1 MPSTF
6 FGLNISKSGLS
17 AYQSSINTTAHNIT
31 NAATEGYSRQKVKK
45 EAAPAQR
52 THNTYGMQGAGVDV
66 KGVERER
73 NSYYD
78 TKYWSNHGYY
88 GQYQA
93 KMDYMMQIEN
103 YFNEIDKDGF
113 NTEFDNFFN
122 ALVDLTSEPD
132 SVDKRVT
139 SISYASSL
147 MDYFNALS
155 LNLTAVQEDANDQIK
170 SVCDRINS
178 ISDQLLSLN
187 KQIQVIEMTGM
198 KANDL
203 RDQRELLVDELS
215 EYVNVQVQETDVY
228 VTGAVDRYGKPLK
241 AGITDYAIYINNQ
254 LLADNLSSNHLVCT
268 PRDELVNLNDRSG
281 LYEVTWNFPDGER
294 FDLNSSGMDG
304 QLKGLF
310 DIRDGNN
317 EENFKGTVSANVG
330 DRVITVDADYVKDIV
345 RINIPDEGY
354 ITIASFDYKYNDFQ
368 INYDSNGKIASYTFQ
383 LEEPVKRE
391 AAGVVAHVGESVD
404 FKGIP
409 YYQAQLNEFVRTF
422 AQDFNTLHNKGI
434 DEYEGE
440 GLDFFTAENAVTGN
454 EMILTEENDVSLA
467 GATISAKADSYYR
480 LNVSNV
486 KVNAA
491 ITKDSSL
498 FCTRYPEEQGV
509 ASCELLKDL
518 VDLKFDEDMFSQGKP
533 SEFLQALVADISVDT
548 SKAKN
553 FEESLTDV
561 LQTIDN
567 QRQSIS
573 GVDTNEELA
582 NMVIYQNGY
591 NLCSKMISVFNQI
604 YDKLINQTGL

>member
-6 FGLNISKSGLS
+6 FGLNISKTGLS
-17 AYQSSINTTAHNIT
+17 AYQASINTTAHNIS
-31 NAATEGYSRQKVKK
+31 NATTDGYSRQTVKK
-45 EAAPAQR
+45 QAAPAQR
-52 THNTYGMQGAGVDV
+52 THNSYGMQGAGVDIN
-66 KGVERER
+66 GVERER
-73 NSYYD
+73 NAYYD

-122 ALVDLTSEPD
+122 SLVDLTSEPD

-170 SVCDRINS
+170 CVCDRINS

-215 EYVNVQVQETDVY
+215 EYVNVQIVETDVY

-241 AGITDYAIYINNQ
+241 AGITDYAVYINDQ
-254 LLADNLSSNHLVCT
+254 ILADNLLANHLVCT
-268 PRDELVNLNDRSG
+268 PREELINLNDRTG
-281 LYEVTWNFPDGER
+281 LYEVTWNFPDGDK
-294 FDLNSSGMDG
+294 FDLNSSGIDG

-317 EENFKGTVSANVG
+317 EENFKGTVSVQEG
-330 DRVITVDADYVKDIV
+330 DTEIIVKADYVSDIV
-345 RINIPDEGY
+345 RINIPDKGY
-354 ITIASFDYKYNDFQ
+354 ITIGSFDYKYSDFV
-368 INYDSNGKIASYTFQ
+368 INYDSDGKIASYTFK
-383 LEEPVKRE
+383 LDEAIKRDE
-391 AAGVVAHVGESVD
+391 NGVVAHVGESID

-434 DEYEGE
+434 DEYEGK
-440 GLDFFTAENAVTGN
+440 GRDFFTATNLVTGE
-454 EMILTEENDVSLA
+454 EMVLTEEDDVSLA
-467 GATISAKADSYYR
+467 GAHVSAKEDSYYR
-480 LNVSNV
+480 LSVSNV
-486 KVNAA
+486 RVSNA
-491 ITKDSSL
+491 ISKDCSL

-533 SEFLQALVADISVDT
+533 SEFLQALVADISVDS
-548 SKAKN
+548 SKAKG

-561 LQTIDN
+561 LKTIDN

-582 NMVIYQNGY
+582 NLVVYQNGY

>member
-6 FGLNISKSGLS
+6 FGLNISKTGLS
-17 AYQSSINTTAHNIT
+17 AYQAGINTTAHNIS
-31 NAATEGYSRQKVKK
+31 NAATEGYSRQVVKK
-45 EAAPAQR
+45 QAAPAQR
-52 THNTYGMQGAGVDV
+52 THNSYGMQGAGVDIIS
-66 KGVERER
+66 VERER

-122 ALVDLTSEPD
+122 ALIDMTSEPD
-132 SVDKRVT
+132 SVDKRVA

-147 MDYFNALS
+147 MDYFNSLS
-155 LNLTAVQEDANDQIK
+155 LNLTAVQEDANDQIEA
-170 SVCDRINS
+170 VCSRINS

-215 EYVNVQVQETDVY
+215 EYVNVQIVETDVY

-241 AGITDYAIYINNQ
+241 AGITDYAIYINDQ
-254 LLADNLSSNHLVCT
+254 LLADNLSANHLVCT
-268 PRDELVNLNDRSG
+268 PRQELINMNDRSG
-281 LYEVTWNFPDGER
+281 LYEVTWNFPDGDK

-317 EENFKGTVSANVG
+317 EENFKGTVSAGVG
-330 DRVITVDADYVKDIV
+330 DRVVTVAADYVKDIV

-354 ITIASFDYKYNDFQ
+354 ITIGSFDYKYSDFL
-368 INYDSNGKIASYTFQ
+368 INYDGDGKIASYTFQ
-383 LEEPVKRE
+383 LEEPVKKE
-391 AAGVVAHVGESVD
+391 AAGVVAHVGESID

-422 AQDFNTLHNKGI
+422 AQDFNMLHNKGI
-434 DEYEGE
+434 DEHEE
-440 GLDFFTAENAVTGN
+440 KGLDFFTATNPVTGD
-454 EMILTEENDVSLA
+454 EMVLTEENDPSLA
-467 GATISAKADSYYR
+467 GASISAKADSYYR
-480 LNVSNV
+480 LSVSNARV
-486 KVNAA
+486 SNT
-491 ITKDSSL
+491 ISKDSSR

-509 ASCELLKDL
+509 ASCDLLKEL
-518 VDLKFDEDMFSQGKP
+518 VNLKFDEDMFSQGKP

-553 FEESLTDV
+553 FEESLNDV
-561 LQTIDN
+561 LRTIDN

-573 GVDTNEELA
+573 GVDSNEELA
-582 NMVIYQNGY
+582 NIAVYQHGY